1 MSEAAVATQDNKPK
15 TIFDIV
21 SSPQYV
27 AQLRMALPRTGV
39 TAERMARVAMTEL
52 RNNPTLQRCNPHSLL
67 ASIMVSAQL
76 GLEPGS
82 HLGLAYLIPYGAE
95 ATFQLGYKG
104 LLQLLWRSEQI
115 ASVAADVVRERDDFT
130 FSKGIAPKLSH
141 TPARGERGEVT
152 HVYAVIG
159 TTSGGWLFEVWTKEQ
174 VEEHRK
180 RYAKSRKDSPWE
192 KAWDAMAKKTL
203 LKQAAK
209 YAPISTEAQA
219 AVAADDRGEIGAPPE
234 VDVTDLGSDDLEEK
248 EPSRS
253 QSAKDT
259 AAKAAERAKGGEPE
273 QGELGK

>member
-1 MSEAAVATQDNKPK
+1 MSESALAATEKPK
-15 TIFDIV
+15 TIFDVI
-21 SSPQYV
+21 SSPQYL

-52 RNNPTLQRCNPHSLL
+52 RNNPKLQACTPHSLL

-115 ASVAADVVRERDDFT
+115 ASVAADVVRERDDFD
-130 FSKGIAPKLSH
+130 FSKGIAPTLRH
-141 TPARGERGEVT
+141 RPARGERGEVT

-159 TTSGGWLFEVWTKEQ
+159 TTSGGWLFEVWTREQ

-180 RYAKSRKDSPWE
+180 KYAKSRKDSPWDTS
-192 KAWDAMAKKTL
+192 WDAMARKTL
-203 LKQAAK
+203 LKQVAK
-209 YAPISTEAQA
+209 LAPVSTEAQA
-219 AVAADDRGEIGAPPE
+219 AVSADDQGEIGAPPE
-234 VDVTDLGSDDLEEK
+234 VDITSLGSDEK
-248 EPSRS
+248 VEP
-253 QSAKDT
+253 AKPSKT
-259 AAKAAERAKGGEPE
+259 AKGIAKNLADKEKGN
-273 QGELGK
+273 